1 MLSSALST
9 DATKD
14 VFSSIVVKSD
24 FTTIDEKIITLIMI
38 IIISVIIDVRP
49 VPRVGKC
56 HGWFEQSLGCTSDWL
71 KRGSRSLWKAPGLHG

>member
-1 MLSSALST
+1 M
-9 DATKD
+9 DCR
-14 VFSSIVVKSD
+14 
-24 FTTIDEKIITLIMI
+24 E

-49 VPRVGKC
+49 VPRAGKC

>member
-1 MLSSALST
+1 MSQKNAL
-9 DATKD
+9 
-14 VFSSIVVKSD
+14 VRSIKLRHKGR
-24 FTTIDEKIITLIMI
+24 FFIDCRE

-49 VPRVGKC
+49 VPRAGQC